1 MNYFLM
7 YTSYCVFVLNV
18 SGCSSCWRENAA
30 IDTDGKNRIG
40 KLSFSVSYFLCFQQ
54 LNLL

>member
-7 YTSYCVFVLNV
+7 YTYCVFVLNV

-30 IDTDGKNRIG
+30 IDTGRKNRIG